1 MQSNPIE
8 VVSPRTFVLRTK
20 AGVTCPFVAGEVRE
34 IPRFALAEAL
44 AQGVRPVDESE
55 IPDQHQ
61 DNRPIVVDFQS
72 DLRRSIIYT
81 AVSIIAEKNN
91 ATDFDA
97 SNTPKVGLV
106 AERVGFSVSPK
117 ELLDVYDRY
126 KESKSNGTAF
136 EVHPNAKLAL
146 TVIQATSLQELLLA
160 AEELGENPKE
170 LKKIGSARDIRAKL
184 MRKFT
189 DMVSE

>member
-1 MQSNPIE
+1 MQSNSIQ

-20 AGVTCPFVAGEVRE
+20 AGVACPFTAGEVRS

-44 AQGVRPVDESE
+44 TQGVRPVDESE
-55 IPDQHQ
+55 IPDEHQ
-61 DNRPIVVDFQS
+61 DNRPLVVDFQS

-81 AVSIIAEKNN
+81 AVSLIAENNN
-91 ATDFDA
+91 AADFDA

-126 KESKSNGTAF
+126 KESKSNGNAF

>member
-1 MQSNPIE
+1 MQSNSIQ
-8 VVSPRTFVLRTK
+8 VVSPRSFVLRTK
-20 AGVTCPFVAGEVRE
+20 AGVACPFTAGEVRS

-55 IPDQHQ
+55 IPDEHQ
-61 DNRPIVVDFQS
+61 DNRPLVVDFQS

-81 AVSIIAEKNN
+81 AVSLIAENN
-91 ATDFDA
+91 
-97 SNTPKVGLV
+97 N
-106 AERVGFSVSPK
+106 
-117 ELLDVYDRY
+117 
-126 KESKSNGTAF
+126 AF